1 MVGTPTSW
9 TSGTEHL
16 GRRKP
21 EAALALAEARTRFK
35 RWGEVCQQLKQT
47 LAEFADRTAE
57 GAQKP
62 LQKTGTIVPIGT
74 FVPRVSSDIPHP
86 SRQVAFVTPHL
97 ALRAGALALAA
108 PRADAPSIRLCSSRA
123 PDAIR
128 GALAGL
134 GDMRDAVAWVCAG
147 DVSMKMV
154 AERAGLTRIY
164 ALPAD
169 DSASIFSPAS
179 LSLGSRRGADLK
191 ALGARL
197 SAAFDDLN
205 AKDSAA
211 PADPFSIG
219 ALLAG
224 LANRQATQAVVTGP
238 EELRPLLAWI
248 ESGAAHLAPDTAFT
262 LISHESIEAPERYPA
277 DRWLIN
283 YLVASDSSGDRAHR
297 ARRLIGA
304 GVPLIQLDLASLDQL
319 EHELIRWELALSFAA
334 AVPRAKSR
342 HDDEDGLLPADHEA
356 ALRDGP
362 LAIYAATANH
372 AYILRKVA
380 GTLGKKA
387 ETSLPAWIAAQAAM
401 GDSGE
406 YVSLHW
412 LGLPTR
418 EAREALAELQRTMSG
433 PNQLA
438 VRVSFALP
446 EFDGAHPLAGASSR
460 GLFFILSDGG
470 GAELAGSRRAALGAE
485 ERTLALLANAGRRAI
500 LLRAEDGDA
509 SKLVAALRAAG
520 QLLTP

>member
-21 EAALALAEARTRFK
+21 EAALALAEARARSK
-35 RWGEVCQQLKQT
+35 RWGEVCQQLKRA
-47 LAEFADRTAE
+47 LSELADRTDEEAKE
-57 GAQKP
+57 ASHKA
-62 LQKTGTIVPIGT
+62 GTMVPIGI
-74 FVPRVSSDIPHP
+74 FVPRVSSDTPHP
-86 SRQVAFVTPHL
+86 SRQIAFVSSHL
-97 ALRAGALALAA
+97 ASRANALALAA
-108 PRADAPSIRLCSSRA
+108 PKTDAASIRLCASQA

-128 GALAGL
+128 CALAGL
-134 GDMRDAVAWVCAG
+134 GDLRDTVAWICMG
-147 DVSMKMV
+147 DVSRKMF
-154 AERAGLTRIY
+154 AERAGFTRVRE
-164 ALPAD
+164 LPAD

-179 LSLGSRRGADLK
+179 LALGSLRGADLK

-205 AKDSAA
+205 AKESAA

-224 LANRQATQAVVTGP
+224 LANRKATQAVVTGP

-248 ESGAAHLAPDTAFT
+248 ESAAANLAPDTTFT
-262 LISHESIEAPERYPA
+262 LIAHESIEEPERYPI
-277 DRWLIN
+277 DRWLTN
-283 YLVASDSSGDRAHR
+283 YLVADSSPERTHR

-304 GVPLIQLDLASLDQL
+304 GVPLIQLELASFEKLA
-319 EHELIRWELALSFAA
+319 HELIRWELALSFAA
-334 AVPRAKSR
+334 NAPPARSK
-342 HDDEDGLLPADHEA
+342 HDDDDGLLPADHEA

-446 EFDGAHPLAGASSR
+446 EFDGAHPLAGASPR

-470 GAELAGSRRAALGAE
+470 GAELGGSRRAGLGAE